1 MMLDDHWSSFENAL
15 ASNSTHCR
23 VWKVIGLIRFSRLE
37 HVAAWWSTTVDY
49 HHITPPYSTIIPF
62 AVWSCTRM
70 QAETAYS
77 EDHNLN
83 SHGSHAPS
91 CTTSFFRGGTNE
103 ANQEEVQA
111 HHSINWK
118 TLENHQ
124 LPQNSG
130 WFLNAANQV
139 HIGELQMSYVHS
151 YRSCPS
157 QIYPT
162 LLNEVCKAHTDVAKW
177 RDWKSKKFEHLSVNH
192 ERSPEMWPG
201 GTKALEMMLD
211 DHWSSFENT
220 LASNSTH
227 CRVQKVIRLIRF
239 SRLKHVAALWSTTVD
254 YHHIPPYS
262 AIISFAVWSCTRMQ
276 AESAYSED
284 HNLSSHGSHAPSCTA
299 SFFRGGTNEA
309 NQEEVQ
315 AHHSINWKTFKNH
328 ELPQKSGWFVNAA
341 NQVHFGEF
349 QMSYVHSYRSCPSQ
363 IYPTLLN
370 EVYIPNPIEWDLES
384 TYWRSQMTGLKVKE
398 VWTSVCKP
406 WMQSPEMWPGGTKAL
421 EMMLDDH
428 WSSFENTLAS
438 NSTHCRVWKVI
449 GLIRFSRLK
458 HVAALWSTTVDYHHI
473 PPPYSTIIS
482 FAVWSC
488 TRMQAES
495 AYSEDHNLSS
505 HGSHAP

>member
-1 MMLDDHWSSFENAL
+1 
-15 ASNSTHCR
+15 
-23 VWKVIGLIRFSRLE
+23 
-37 HVAAWWSTTVDY
+37 
-49 HHITPPYSTIIPF
+49 
-62 AVWSCTRM
+62 
-70 QAETAYS
+70 
-77 EDHNLN
+77 
-83 SHGSHAPS
+83 
-91 CTTSFFRGGTNE
+91 
-103 ANQEEVQA
+103 
-111 HHSINWK
+111 
-118 TLENHQ
+118 
-124 LPQNSG
+124 
-130 WFLNAANQV
+130 
-139 HIGELQMSYVHS
+139 
-151 YRSCPS
+151 
-157 QIYPT
+157 
-162 LLNEVCKAHTDVAKW
+162 
-177 RDWKSKKFEHLSVNH
+177 
-192 ERSPEMWPG
+192 MWPG

-254 YHHIPPYS
+254 YHHIPPPYS

>member
-1 MMLDDHWSSFENAL
+1 MSFSNLANPIEWGLQSTYRRSQMTGLKLKKVWTSVCKPWTQSPQMWGTKALEMMLDDHWSSFENTL

-157 QIYPT
+157 QI
-162 LLNEVCKAHTDVAKW
+162 
-177 RDWKSKKFEHLSVNH
+177 
-192 ERSPEMWPG
+192 
-201 GTKALEMMLD
+201 
-211 DHWSSFENT
+211 
-220 LASNSTH
+220 
-227 CRVQKVIRLIRF
+227 
-239 SRLKHVAALWSTTVD
+239 
-254 YHHIPPYS
+254 
-262 AIISFAVWSCTRMQ
+262 
-276 AESAYSED
+276 
-284 HNLSSHGSHAPSCTA
+284 
-299 SFFRGGTNEA
+299 
-309 NQEEVQ
+309 
-315 AHHSINWKTFKNH
+315 
-328 ELPQKSGWFVNAA
+328 
-341 NQVHFGEF
+341 
-349 QMSYVHSYRSCPSQ
+349 
-363 IYPTLLN
+363 
-370 EVYIPNPIEWDLES
+370 
-384 TYWRSQMTGLKVKE
+384 
-398 VWTSVCKP
+398 
-406 WMQSPEMWPGGTKAL
+406 
-421 EMMLDDH
+421 
-428 WSSFENTLAS
+428 
-438 NSTHCRVWKVI
+438 
-449 GLIRFSRLK
+449 
-458 HVAALWSTTVDYHHI
+458 
-473 PPPYSTIIS
+473 
-482 FAVWSC
+482 
-488 TRMQAES
+488 
-495 AYSEDHNLSS
+495 
-505 HGSHAP
+505 